1 MSLSGQG
8 DMRDTA
14 FDTGVFIADAV
25 ALAELPGGTGHE
37 QVRTDWLHER
47 LAAAPGSWH
56 DFRRLDRRER
66 GTRGRHTRGRP
77 RLLRG
82 RGHARPE
89 RIRAASIAVG
99 ARQLRAVLAELL
111 D

>member
-1 MSLSGQG
+1 
-8 DMRDTA
+8 MRDTA
-14 FDTGVFIADAV
+14 FDTGVIMADAV
-25 ALAELPGGTGHE
+25 ALTEMPGGTGQE
-37 QVRTDWLHER
+37 QVRIDWLQER
-47 LAAAPGSWH
+47 LAAAPGSRH
-56 DFRRLDRRER
+56 DFRRFDRRKR

-89 RIRAASIAVG
+89 RIRADSIAAG

>member
-1 MSLSGQG
+1 
-8 DMRDTA
+8 MRDTA
-14 FDTGVFIADAV
+14 FDTGVIIADAV
-25 ALAELPGGTGHE
+25 ALAEMPGGTGQE
-37 QVRTDWLHER
+37 QVRIDWPHER
-47 LAAAPGSWH
+47 LAAAPGSRH
-56 DFRRLDRRER
+56 DFRRLDRRKR

-89 RIRAASIAVG
+89 RIRADSIAVG